1 MKLERMKSRKRDISV
16 VKCLDCNTRFEYS
29 SRSLKAREELEKS
42 HALECDDR
50 QKILKSTDENL

>member
-1 MKLERMKSRKRDISV
+1 MKLERMKSRKRDVSV

-42 HALECDDR
+42 HALECGDR
-50 QKILKSTDENL
+50 SEVSKDVDENL